1 MEFAFTP
8 EQQAL
13 RDAFDTFFR
22 EEMKNAPDEWATSLE
37 AIYGNDE
44 CWEFHK
50 QSAKKLGARGWLSRA
65 WPKEYC
71 GQDAPLIE
79 QFIFS
84 EVMGYHRGA
93 GVDPLGVGV
102 LAPTLLVSGND
113 EQKAEHLPPMA
124 KGERFWCQ
132 CWSEPD
138 SGSDLASVK
147 TQAVQDGDD
156 HVINGQKIWTSGAH
170 RADWCNILVRTDP
183 NQRRSRGLS
192 FFLVDMKSPG
202 ITTRPIPFMDGSHMF
217 NEVFFDNVRVPSR
230 NMVGEENKGWL
241 ASQMTSNF
249 ERSMIMVFSVC
260 RRELEELIEFC
271 KETVWHRQP
280 LADNPLVRQRLA
292 ELSIEIDAG
301 RAFAYSVMWNQ
312 VKGGI
317 VQAGP
322 KAAAAKVLAT
332 ELLQRLV
339 SVGCEIMSAYGQV
352 GDSRWAPMR
361 GRFQRNCQLTIGLN
375 MGGGT
380 SEVMRNLVCTLGLG
394 LPRSW

>member
-1 MEFAFTP
+1 
-8 EQQAL
+8 
-13 RDAFDTFFR
+13 
-22 EEMKNAPDEWATSLE
+22 
-37 AIYGNDE
+37 
-44 CWEFHK
+44 
-50 QSAKKLGARGWLSRA
+50 
-65 WPKEYC
+65 
-71 GQDAPLIE
+71 
-79 QFIFS
+79 
-84 EVMGYHRGA
+84 
-93 GVDPLGVGV
+93 
-102 LAPTLLVSGND
+102 
-113 EQKAEHLPPMA
+113 
-124 KGERFWCQ
+124 
-132 CWSEPD
+132 
-138 SGSDLASVK
+138 
-147 TQAVQDGDD
+147 
-156 HVINGQKIWTSGAH
+156 
-170 RADWCNILVRTDP
+170 
-183 NQRRSRGLS
+183 LS

-217 NEVFFDNVRVPSR
+217 NEVFFDNVRVPAR
-230 NMVGEENKGWL
+230 NMVGEENQGWL

-271 KETVWHRQP
+271 KETVWHQHP
-280 LADNPLVRQRLA
+280 LANNPLVRQRLA

-339 SVGCEIMSAYGQV
+339 SVGCEITSAYGQV

-361 GRFQRNCQLTIGLN
+361 GRFQRNYQLTIGLN